1 MRFLSGCAALAVL
14 LPFTMPVLS
23 APGARTDEDQGRSGP
38 KFARR
43 WTQRL
48 QENDQRLQRGEWGDA
63 ESEAR
68 RLLQEIVDSPR
79 RLLEPV
85 GAAAYQY
92 ALALAGKGQLE
103 DARWYSEVARAF
115 HPTIPVEQLQRNYG
129 EPGRQVAKWFQGA
142 ATLWDPVNS
151 TAIKCDA
158 KEQGPEITVPRK
170 LSGKDP
176 DHTLRGR
183 RFPGTAI
190 VSLVIDEGGVPRA
203 PNLPAPE
210 RSTIGFL
217 WATLEALRT
226 WRFEPGQ
233 RNGEPV
239 TCRYTVTTT
248 IEFS

>member
-1 MRFLSGCAALAVL
+1 M
-14 LPFTMPVLS
+14 
-23 APGARTDEDQGRSGP
+23 
-38 KFARR
+38 
-43 WTQRL
+43 
-48 QENDQRLQRGEWGDA
+48 
-63 ESEAR
+63 
-68 RLLQEIVDSPR
+68 LQEIVDSPR

-85 GAAAYQY
+85 GAAVYQY
-92 ALALAGKGQLE
+92 ALAVAGKGQLE

-151 TAIKCDA
+151 TAIECDA
-158 KEQGPEITVPRK
+158 KEKDPGITVPRK
-170 LSGKDP
+170 LSGEVP
-176 DHTLRGR
+176 GYTLRGR

-190 VSLVIDEGGVPRA
+190 VSLVIDERGIPRA